1 MPFLWHVCSSKTRP
15 VLPNWLPGPESPR
28 EQGERGQDTK
38 GDVTFH
44 RGLAPRAGRRAACDM
59 LRTVLSA
66 CLLFQAYLGAG
77 AGAGARAGRAA
88 CQPLTS
94 SPTQAKS
101 KAAPRDR
108 TRRDPGVTHSPHRLG
123 HLLCAGHCARFWGYN
138 GGRE

>member
-77 AGAGARAGRAA
+77 AGAGHEPAGRPVSRSPAA
-88 CQPLTS
+88 RHRPSLRRHLATE
-94 SPTQAKS
+94 PDETQ
-101 KAAPRDR
+101 
-108 TRRDPGVTHSPHRLG
+108 G
-123 HLLCAGHCARFWGYN
+123 
-138 GGRE
+138 